1 MLVLKLVPEFGQY
14 PNTVSAKVVQK
25 KTLKESTF
33 LPKLAISW
41 RSNFVQLPERSLIK
55 FLSKSVSNSSKA
67 HPAQIPAV
75 RIFIAQFLT
84 NQS

>member
-14 PNTVSAKVVQK
+14 PKAVSAKVVQK
-25 KTLKESTF
+25 EPLKERTF

-41 RSNFVQLPERSLIK
+41 RSNFEQRPKEA
-55 FLSKSVSNSSKA
+55 KSSSYPTHFHNSSKA
-67 HPAQIPAV
+67 HPLQIPAV

-84 NQS
+84 N